1 MKKTRIS
8 DTANGVPKAGRNV
21 WFDMVVDITQMASC
35 PPTPWQRTV
44 QLEFHLQLQN
54 LVYLNQWK
62 MSSVILGDY
71 RAEQFHLLV
80 TVTNRMEYIHE
91 ASCIECRL
99 SFTCNERVIFYIAE
113 YIKNKVQFATLSR

>member
-44 QLEFHLQLQN
+44 QLEFHLQL
-54 LVYLNQWK
+54 
-62 MSSVILGDY
+62 
-71 RAEQFHLLV
+71 
-80 TVTNRMEYIHE
+80 
-91 ASCIECRL
+91 
-99 SFTCNERVIFYIAE
+99 
-113 YIKNKVQFATLSR
+113 